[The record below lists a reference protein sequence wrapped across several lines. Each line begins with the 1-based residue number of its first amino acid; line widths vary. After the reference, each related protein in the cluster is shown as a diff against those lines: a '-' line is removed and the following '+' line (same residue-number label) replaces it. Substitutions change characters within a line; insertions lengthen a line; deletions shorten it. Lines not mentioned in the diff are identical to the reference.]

1 MYVLNLDEDM
11 RILSAWDK
19 LPLADYGDRPIVDVL
34 PDGNLYEYRYEN
46 GEYIHDPLP
55 APEEEEKPLTQEERI
70 KTLENQNET
79 LLQCILEMSELVY
92 A

>member
-1 MYVLNLDEDM
+1 MYVLNLDDNM

-55 APEEEEKPLTQEERI
+55 APGEQKPTQEERI
-70 KTLENQNET
+70 KALEDQNET
-79 LLQCILEMSELVY
+79 LLQCILEMSEIVY

>member
-1 MYVLNLDEDM
+1 MYVLNLDDNM

-34 PDGNLYEYRYEN
+34 PDGNLYEYRYVN
-46 GEYIHDPLP
+46 GEYIHEPLP
-55 APEEEEKPLTQEERI
+55 APGEGEKPLTQEERI
-70 KTLENQNET
+70 TALEDNLASCEVAYAEGVNE
-79 LLQCILEMSELVY
+79 